1 MEQFDEFD
9 EQLKTQARRE
19 HIPLPE
25 DYPGRVLATCAG
37 LKETDTQRRH
47 ASSRFFRRV
56 GCGVA
61 AALALFVALPN
72 LSPTVAAA
80 MADVP
85 VLGPLAEIVTFR
97 SYTYDDGHSSADV
110 TVPELGGS
118 DAADEINDQVQA
130 YTDQLIA
137 QFQAD
142 CENIGEGYQDLDV
155 SSTVVTDTDTWF
167 TLRIDAT
174 RTMASGDEFSRF
186 YHIDKTTGQVVT
198 LSDLFP
204 ADSDYVDVLSEEV
217 RSQMESRMAA
227 DDSQVFFL
235 DEFTGIDPEQNFYW
249 NDSGELV
256 LVFDE
261 YAVAPGSMGMVEFPI
276 PAAVTDSL
284 R

>member
-9 EQLKTQARRE
+9 EQLKARARQE
-19 HIPLPE
+19 QFPLPE
-25 DYPGRVLATCAG
+25 DYPGRVFATCAG
-37 LKETDTQRRH
+37 LKETGAQRRRS
-47 ASSRFFRRV
+47 SSRFFRRV

-80 MADVP
+80 MVDVP
-85 VLGPLAEIVTFR
+85 VLGPLVEIVTFR
-97 SYTYDDGHSSADV
+97 NYTYDDGHSSADV
-110 TVPELGGS
+110 AVPELGGS
-118 DAADEINDQVQA
+118 DAADQVNDQVQT

-137 QFQAD
+137 RFKAD
-142 CENIGEGYQDLDV
+142 CERIGEGYQGVDV

-174 RTMASGDEFSRF
+174 ETMASGYDFSRF

-204 ADSDYVDVLSEEV
+204 VGSDYVDVLSAEV
-217 RSQMESRMAA
+217 RSQMEARMAA
-227 DDSQVFFL
+227 DESQMFFL
-235 DEFTGIDPEQNFYW
+235 DEFTSIDPEQNFYW

-261 YAVAPGSMGMVEFPI
+261 YAVAPGAMGMVEFPI

>member
-9 EQLKTQARRE
+9 EQLKARARQE
-19 HIPLPE
+19 QFPLPE
-25 DYPGRVLATCAG
+25 DYPGRVFATCAG
-37 LKETDTQRRH
+37 LKETGAQRRRS
-47 ASSRFFRRV
+47 SSRFFRRV

-80 MADVP
+80 MVDVP
-85 VLGPLAEIVTFR
+85 VLGPLVEIVTFR
-97 SYTYDDGHSSADV
+97 NYTYDDGHSSADV
-110 TVPELGGS
+110 AVPELGGS
-118 DAADEINDQVQA
+118 DAADQVNDQVQT

-137 QFQAD
+137 RFKAD
-142 CENIGEGYQDLDV
+142 CERIGEGYQGLDV

-174 RTMASGDEFSRF
+174 ETMASGYDFSRF

-204 ADSDYVDVLSEEV
+204 VGSDYVDVLSAEV
-217 RSQMESRMAA
+217 RSQMEARMAA
-227 DDSQVFFL
+227 DESQMFFL
-235 DEFTGIDPEQNFYW
+235 DEFTSIDPEQNFYW

-261 YAVAPGSMGMVEFPI
+261 YAVAPGAMGMVEFPI

>member
-9 EQLKTQARRE
+9 EQLKARARQE
-19 HIPLPE
+19 HVPLPE
-25 DYPGRVLATCAG
+25 DYPGRVFATCAG
-37 LKETDTQRRH
+37 LKESGAKRGRR
-47 ASSRFFRRV
+47 SSRFFRRV

-61 AALALFVALPN
+61 AALALLVALPN

-80 MADVP
+80 MVDVP
-85 VLGPLAEIVTFR
+85 VLGPLVEIITFR
-97 SYTYDDGHSSADV
+97 NYTYDDGHSSADV
-110 TVPELGGS
+110 AVPELGGS
-118 DAADEINDQVQA
+118 DAADQVNDQVQA
-130 YTDQLIA
+130 YTDQLID
-137 QFQAD
+137 QFKAD
-142 CENIGEGYQDLDV
+142 CEGIGQGYQGLDV

-174 RTMASGDEFSRF
+174 KTMASGYDFSRF

-204 ADSDYVDVLSEEV
+204 ADSDYVGVLSEEV
-217 RSQMESRMAA
+217 RSQMEARMAA
-227 DDSQVFFL
+227 DESQTFFL

-261 YAVAPGSMGMVEFPI
+261 YAVAPGAMGMVEFTI
-276 PAAVTDSL
+276 PAAVTDAL
-284 R
+284 E

>member
-9 EQLKTQARRE
+9 EQLKARARQE
-19 HIPLPE
+19 QFPLPE
-25 DYPGRVLATCAG
+25 DYPGRVFATCAG
-37 LKETDTQRRH
+37 LKETGAQRRRS
-47 ASSRFFRRV
+47 SSRFFRRV

-80 MADVP
+80 MVDVP
-85 VLGPLAEIVTFR
+85 VLGPLVEIVTFR
-97 SYTYDDGHSSADV
+97 NYTYDDGHSSADV
-110 TVPELGGS
+110 AVPELGGS
-118 DAADEINDQVQA
+118 DAADQVNDQVQT

-137 QFQAD
+137 RFKAD
-142 CENIGEGYQDLDV
+142 CERIGEGYQGLDV

-174 RTMASGDEFSRF
+174 ETMASGYDFSRF

-204 ADSDYVDVLSEEV
+204 AGSDYVDVLSAEV
-217 RSQMESRMAA
+217 RSQMEARMAA
-227 DDSQVFFL
+227 DESQMFFL
-235 DEFTGIDPEQNFYW
+235 DEFTSIDPEQNFYW

-261 YAVAPGSMGMVEFPI
+261 YAVAPGAMGMVEFPI

>member
-9 EQLKTQARRE
+9 EQLKARARQE
-19 HIPLPE
+19 QFPLPE
-25 DYPGRVLATCAG
+25 DYPGRVFATCAG
-37 LKETDTQRRH
+37 LKETGAQRRRS
-47 ASSRFFRRV
+47 SSRFFRRV

-80 MADVP
+80 MVDVP
-85 VLGPLAEIVTFR
+85 VLGPLVEIVTFR
-97 SYTYDDGHSSADV
+97 NYTYDDGHSSADV
-110 TVPELGGS
+110 AVPELGGS
-118 DAADEINDQVQA
+118 DAADQVNDQVQT

-137 QFQAD
+137 RFKAD
-142 CENIGEGYQDLDV
+142 CERIGEGYQGLNV

-174 RTMASGDEFSRF
+174 ETMASGYDFSRF

-204 ADSDYVDVLSEEV
+204 VGSDYVDVLSAEV
-217 RSQMESRMAA
+217 RSQMEARMAA
-227 DDSQVFFL
+227 DESQMFFL
-235 DEFTGIDPEQNFYW
+235 DEFTSIDPEQNFYW

-261 YAVAPGSMGMVEFPI
+261 YAVAPGAMGMVEFPI

>member
-1 MEQFDEFD
+1 MDDRFDAY
-9 EQLKTQARRE
+9 LKDRARRE
-19 HIPLPE
+19 PVPLPE
-25 DYPGRVLATCAG
+25 DYAGRVFATCAA
-37 LKETDTQRRH
+37 LDETDAAPKARGT
-47 ASSRFFRRV
+47 SRFFRRM

-80 MADVP
+80 MAEVP
-85 VLGPLAEIVTFR
+85 VLGSLVEIVTFR
-97 SYTYDDGHSSADV
+97 NYTYDDGHSSADV

-118 DAADEINDQVQA
+118 DAADQVSDQVQA

-137 QFQAD
+137 RFQAD
-142 CENIGEGYQDLDV
+142 CESIGEGYQGLDV
-155 SSTVVTDTDTWF
+155 SYAVVTDTDTWF

-198 LSDLFP
+198 LSGLFP
-204 ADSDYVDVLSEEV
+204 ADSDYVDVLSAEV
-217 RSQMESRMAA
+217 RSQMEARMAA
-227 DDSQVFFL
+227 DESQTFFL
-235 DEFTGIDPEQNFYW
+235 EEFTGIDPEQNFYW

-261 YAVAPGSMGMVEFPI
+261 YTVAPGSMGMVEFPI
-276 PAAVTDSL
+276 PAAVTDRL

>member
-1 MEQFDEFD
+1 MDDRFDAY
-9 EQLKTQARRE
+9 LKDRARRE
-19 HIPLPE
+19 PVPLPE
-25 DYPGRVLATCAG
+25 DYAGRVFAACAA
-37 LKETDTQRRH
+37 LDETEAAPKARG
-47 ASSRFFRRV
+47 ASRFFRRM

-80 MADVP
+80 MVEVP
-85 VLGPLAEIVTFR
+85 VLGSLVEIVTFR
-97 SYTYDDGHSSADV
+97 NYTYDDGHSSADV

-118 DAADEINDQVQA
+118 DAADQVSDQVQA

-137 QFQAD
+137 RFRAD
-142 CENIGEGYQDLDV
+142 CERIGEGYQGLDV
-155 SSTVVTDTDTWF
+155 SYAVVTDTDTWF

-198 LSDLFP
+198 LSGLFP
-204 ADSDYVDVLSEEV
+204 ADSDYVDVLSAEV
-217 RSQMESRMAA
+217 RSQMEARMAA
-227 DDSQVFFL
+227 DDSQIFFL
-235 DEFTGIDPEQNFYW
+235 DEFTGIDPEQSFYW

-261 YAVAPGSMGMVEFPI
+261 YTVAPGSMGMVEFPI
-276 PAAVTDSL
+276 PAAVTDRL

>member
-9 EQLKTQARRE
+9 KQLKERARQE
-19 HIPLPE
+19 QIPLPE
-25 DYPGRVLATCAG
+25 DYPGRVFATCAG
-37 LKETDTQRRH
+37 LKETGAQRRRS
-47 ASSRFFRRV
+47 SSRFFRRV

-80 MADVP
+80 MVDVP
-85 VLGPLAEIVTFR
+85 VLGPLVEIVTFR
-97 SYTYDDGHSSADV
+97 NYTYDDGHSSADV
-110 TVPELGGS
+110 AVPELGGS
-118 DAADEINDQVQA
+118 DAADQVNDQVQT

-137 QFQAD
+137 RFKAD
-142 CENIGEGYQDLDV
+142 CERIGEGYQGLDV

-174 RTMASGDEFSRF
+174 ETMASGYDFSRF

-204 ADSDYVDVLSEEV
+204 VGSDYVDVLSAEV
-217 RSQMESRMAA
+217 RSQMEARMAA
-227 DDSQVFFL
+227 DESQMFFL
-235 DEFTGIDPEQNFYW
+235 DEFTSIDPEQNFYW

-261 YAVAPGSMGMVEFPI
+261 YAVAPGAMGMVEFPI

>member
-9 EQLKTQARRE
+9 KQLKERARQE
-19 HIPLPE
+19 QIPLPE
-25 DYPGRVLATCAG
+25 DYPGRVFATCAG
-37 LKETDTQRRH
+37 LKETGAQRRRS
-47 ASSRFFRRV
+47 SSRFFRRM

-80 MADVP
+80 MVDVP
-85 VLGPLAEIVTFR
+85 VLGPLVEIVTFR
-97 SYTYDDGHSSADV
+97 NYTYDDGHSSADV
-110 TVPELGGS
+110 AVPELGGS
-118 DAADEINDQVQA
+118 DAADQVNDQVQT

-137 QFQAD
+137 RFKAD
-142 CENIGEGYQDLDV
+142 CERIGEGYQGLDV

-174 RTMASGDEFSRF
+174 ETMASGYDFSRF

-204 ADSDYVDVLSEEV
+204 AGSDYVDVLSAEV
-217 RSQMESRMAA
+217 RSQMEARMAA
-227 DDSQVFFL
+227 DENQMFFL
-235 DEFTGIDPEQNFYW
+235 DEFTSIDPEQNFYW

-261 YAVAPGSMGMVEFPI
+261 YAVAPGAMGMDEF
-276 PAAVTDSL
+276 
-284 R
+284 